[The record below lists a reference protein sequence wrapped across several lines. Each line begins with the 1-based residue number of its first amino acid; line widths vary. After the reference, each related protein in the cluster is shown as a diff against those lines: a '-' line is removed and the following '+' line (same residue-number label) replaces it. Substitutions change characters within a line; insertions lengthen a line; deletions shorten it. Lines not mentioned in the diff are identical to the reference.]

1 MNYSA
6 VIFSTSWHH
15 AWVFIGVSSSIY
27 PAPLRISKIT
37 LRVTVQVRICA
48 FPASQMGLQ
57 GIGISPDCNP
67 ENRASPREVSVALEL
82 MSRLISGMPMNIFV
96 INHSS
101 FSNGHWSQQK
111 IMFLIGFS
119 SLDI

>member
-1 MNYSA
+1 
-6 VIFSTSWHH
+6 
-15 AWVFIGVSSSIY
+15 
-27 PAPLRISKIT
+27 
-37 LRVTVQVRICA
+37 
-48 FPASQMGLQ
+48 MGLQ

-96 INHSS
+96 INYSS